1 MVINIS
7 INKTCPSEFNRN
19 NINGF
24 DEKHNKKQKTQLKI
38 KKHK

>member
-7 INKTCPSEFNRN
+7 INKTFPSGFNGN

-24 DEKHNKKQKTQLKI
+24 DEKHNKKH
-38 KKHK
+38 KKHNKR